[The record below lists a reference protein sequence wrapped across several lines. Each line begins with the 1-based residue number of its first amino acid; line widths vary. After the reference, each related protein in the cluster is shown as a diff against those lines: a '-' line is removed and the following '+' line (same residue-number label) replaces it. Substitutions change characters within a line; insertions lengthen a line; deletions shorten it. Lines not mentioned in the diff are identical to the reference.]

1 MLAPQRVTPALKRS
15 AGAHR
20 PANPTRRA
28 LPLYTPTPRRVDAR
42 GVSRAG
48 GVASGIAVA
57 IAIAHTPSPLYAVG
71 TQLAD
76 DSAVM
81 IGSDGVIYSL
91 ALDSAVATAG
101 DTISGATFDYTVT
114 GLEADPTIG
123 LHRLLQWNIDTHRI
137 RLRTRRSIR
146 RPRSHRRRQLLSRPR
161 ARPRR
166 GHGSPLHPR
175 CHHRCVH
182 RNRHHRP
189 SGGGGGGG
197 GGGVI
202 SSSQPSSR

>member
-114 GLEADPTIG
+114 GLEADPTTNTLYAINQSADANVLASIDYSSGISTLIESDYGPDEALDALDRTEDGSFFLAHVPDLDGATAHLSTLDATTGVYTEIG
-123 LHRLLQWNIDTHRI
+123 TTDL
-137 RLRTRRSIR
+137 
-146 RPRSHRRRQLLSRPR
+146 
-161 ARPRR
+161 A
-166 GHGSPLHPR
+166 
-175 CHHRCVH
+175 
-182 RNRHHRP
+182 
-189 SGGGGGGG
+189 GGGG
-197 GGGVI
+197 
-202 SSSQPSSR
+202 